1 MLVIAKKPPKTIVQ
15 QLKVDFAVV
24 ADYFGMPE
32 KDRKVALD
40 SAIASLSRSAA
51 CYRAIA
57 KSLVGISANNPILP
71 HYGLAGGEL
80 VPDAVTASGEA
91 EKKFSSDS

>member
-1 MLVIAKKPPKTIVQ
+1 MPKNPLKSIIQ
-15 QLKVDFAVV
+15 QLKADFAVV
-24 ADYFGMPE
+24 ADHFGMPE
-32 KDRKVALD
+32 KDRKIALD
-40 SAIASLSRSAA
+40 SALASPSRSAA

-57 KSLVGISANNPILP
+57 KSLTPILP